1 MKKIFSFAVMAA
13 TVVLISNKVNAQ
25 MPYNVTTFN
34 DAYTPLT
41 NATNLTN
48 GIKWSDTSKFTI
60 PLGFNFQM
68 AGTTLTSIRFSES
81 NLLLNG
87 ASGTQS
93 GFGMLGCSL
102 QDRNFVSGTAASPI
116 QYTLTGNAGAR
127 ILKLEIKNAG
137 FTTETDIYSTNEDFV
152 NVQIWFYEN
161 TNMVEFRFGA
171 SSINHFQDYFLQK
184 VPLGYIKNLNVEM
197 FSFEKFYCLTGNPMS
212 PAVDSTTSLTSP
224 IGMTA
229 YPPTGTVYRFKPKNS
244 STTAINEIEKVNLG
258 NIYPVPA
265 KETLY
270 IDSKASQY
278 EIYSLTGN
286 VVLKGKLSGNHD
298 AVSLQGLSAGTYVI
312 KLSNDKNQTDTR
324 KFVKQ

>member
-1 MKKIFSFAVMAA
+1 MKKIFSFAVIAA
-13 TVVLISNKVNAQ
+13 TSVLFSNKVNAQ
-25 MPYNVTTFN
+25 MPYNVTTLN
-34 DAYTPLT
+34 EAYVPLA

-48 GIKWSDTSKFTI
+48 GIKWSDTSEFTV

-68 AGTTLTSIRFSES
+68 GGTAITNIRLSET

-87 ASGTQS
+87 TSGTQS

-102 QDRNFVSGTAASPI
+102 QDRNFLSGTPASPI
-116 QYTLTGNAGAR
+116 QYTLTGNTGSR

-137 FTTETDIYSTNEDFV
+137 FTTEMDMFSTNEDFV

-161 TNMVEFRFGA
+161 SNIVEFRFGA
-171 SSINHFQDYFLQK
+171 SSINHFQEYFLQK
-184 VPLGYIKNLNVEM
+184 VPLGYLKNLDVEM

-212 PAVDSTTSLTSP
+212 PAIDSTNNLNTP
-224 IGMTA
+224 IGLTA
-229 YPPTGTVYRFKPKNS
+229 YPASGTVYRFKPKTGN
-244 STTAINEIEKVNLG
+244 TTAINEIEKVNLG

-265 KETLY
+265 NEMLY

-278 EIYSLTGN
+278 EIYSLAGN
-286 VVLKGKLSGNHD
+286 VVSKGKLSGHD
-298 AVSLQGLSAGTYVI
+298 AVSLQQLSAGTYVI
-312 KLSNDKNQTDTR
+312 RLSNNKNETDTR